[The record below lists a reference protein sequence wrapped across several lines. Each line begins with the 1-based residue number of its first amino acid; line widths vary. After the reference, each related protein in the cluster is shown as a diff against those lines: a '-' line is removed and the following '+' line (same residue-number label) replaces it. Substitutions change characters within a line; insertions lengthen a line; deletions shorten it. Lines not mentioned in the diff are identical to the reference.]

1 MLSARRKALEVSTVV
16 PAFESLCRVQDMIS
30 AFQTLREVGIPQ
42 PESIVARSAGDLSSL
57 SRFPVFVKRPIST
70 ASAGVRRASSPAELE
85 KAATALGLGAGEA
98 LIQTQALGPL
108 AMVQALADQGR
119 LVAYHA
125 NLRIREGVGGGASLK
140 ESVALPVMREH
151 LEKLMSVLRWH
162 GPLSMDV
169 VVMPQGPVVIDVN
182 PRLVEPMNAYLSGVD
197 LVGAM
202 LDIARYA
209 HPAVQPAG
217 RAGVRTR
224 QLLLGILGAAQDRGS
239 RLAVA
244 QELVRALRQRGE
256 YAHAVEELTP
266 IHSDP
271 IAAVPVIA
279 AAICTL
285 VWPPAW
291 RSFQSG
297 AVGSYALTP
306 EAWSEILS
314 AGANAASAIG
324 SNDA

>member
-1 MLSARRKALEVSTVV
+1 
-16 PAFESLCRVQDMIS
+16 
-30 AFQTLREVGIPQ
+30 
-42 PESIVARSAGDLSSL
+42 
-57 SRFPVFVKRPIST
+57 
-70 ASAGVRRASSPAELE
+70 
-85 KAATALGLGAGEA
+85 
-98 LIQTQALGPL
+98 
-108 AMVQALADQGR
+108 
-119 LVAYHA
+119 
-125 NLRIREGVGGGASLK
+125 
-140 ESVALPVMREH
+140 
-151 LEKLMSVLRWH
+151 
-162 GPLSMDV
+162 
-169 VVMPQGPVVIDVN
+169 
-182 PRLVEPMNAYLSGVD
+182 VEPMNAYLSGVD

-297 AVGSYALTP
+297 ALGSYALTP